1 MMAERDAERTGPR
14 PWVLGG
20 AFLFFLVV
28 GVGVGWLLTTITER
42 QAQTAEFPLRVAEIP
57 DDEVDPA
64 AWRVNFPRHYD
75 SFMRTQ
81 EDVGR
86 TPYAGTRG
94 DYDKLEANPFRR
106 RAWAGYAFE
115 LEYNGIRGHYYSQID
130 QAESR
135 RTTERSQPGTCLNC
149 HAAEAPLLIE
159 EMGWEEMSRTPYD
172 SLRDEVHF
180 GSSCRDCHDSN
191 TMELRIS
198 RQAFINAMD
207 QRGVDVNDASRQ
219 EMRSYVCAQCHVE
232 YYFRGED
239 RILTFPWDH
248 GFEVEDIE
256 RHFDEYGF
264 ADWTHAETNAPMI
277 KIQHPEWE
285 LYTTSVHYD
294 AGVACADCH
303 MPYTREGGV
312 KVSDHWIR
320 SPLTNLNNSCQ
331 TCHSISEAELENRV
345 LTAQNRTAQLLAT
358 AEAAITDLMDAIV
371 EAQEA
376 GVSDEALEEARQKH
390 RRSQLRWDF
399 IDAENSTGFHAPQE
413 SARILAHSVDMA
425 RQGVTSARQA
435 LNEHERAQA
444 ASAADA
450 QPEPE
455 GLR

>member
-1 MMAERDAERTGPR
+1 MTPNDGSSGGVAGWKLA
-14 PWVLGG
+14 G
-20 AFLFFLVV
+20 AFLLFLFAGV
-28 GVGVGWLLTTITER
+28 GVGVLLMNITER
-42 QAQTAEFPLRVAEIP
+42 QVQGEAFPLRIAEIP
-57 DDEVDPA
+57 EDAVDPEL
-64 AWRVNFPRHYD
+64 WRVNFPRHYD
-75 SFMRTQ
+75 SFMRTR
-81 EDVGR
+81 EDYGR
-86 TPYAGTRG
+86 TPYAGSRG

-115 LEYNGIRGHYYSQID
+115 LEYNGIRGHYYAQID

-135 RTTERSQPGTCLNC
+135 RTLERTQPGTCLNC
-149 HAAEAPLLIE
+149 HAAEAPNLIR

-172 SLRDEVHF
+172 SLRDKVHF
-180 GSSCRDCHDSN
+180 GSSCADCHAPN

-198 RQAFINAMD
+198 RAAFTNAMER
-207 QRGVDVNDASRQ
+207 RGVDVAEASRQ

-232 YYFRGED
+232 YYFRGD
-239 RILTFPWDH
+239 DNILTFPWDY
-248 GFEVEDIE
+248 GFQVEDME

-264 ADWTHAETNAPMI
+264 VDWTHAETGAPMI
-277 KIQHPEWE
+277 KMQHPEWE
-285 LYTTSVHYD
+285 LYTTSVHYQ

-331 TCHSISEAELENRV
+331 TCHSISEGDLERRV
-345 LTAQNRTAQLLAT
+345 LTAQNRTAELLAV

-376 GVSDEALEEARQKH
+376 GVPDAALDEARQQH

-399 IDAENSTGFHAPQE
+399 IDAENSTGFHSPQE
-413 SARILAHSVDMA
+413 SARVLAHAADMA

-435 LNEHERAQA
+435 LAAHRASSPQ
-444 ASAADA
+444 
-450 QPEPE
+450 
-455 GLR
+455 